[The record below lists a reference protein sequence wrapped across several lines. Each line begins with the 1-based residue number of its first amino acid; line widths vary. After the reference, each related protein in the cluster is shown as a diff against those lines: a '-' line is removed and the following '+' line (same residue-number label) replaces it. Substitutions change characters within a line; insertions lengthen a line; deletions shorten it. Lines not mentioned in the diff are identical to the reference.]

1 MNIIKKYTI
10 KDNSDTIFIKVELKN
25 YFKRVSYLYDDFLIF
40 VFMELST
47 NLIKYANGGYIWFLE
62 KGGKYGVASFDKGP
76 GIKDINKALS
86 NGYTTS
92 INSLGLGLYQIS
104 KNSNFN
110 MQIYTRTDKN
120 SGTVILINQKN
131 LFEDDIFLTKTYM
144 DLEQNGDFFM
154 QKGRNY
160 IFGDVSGHGV
170 KAQKSAT
177 KIKNFFMKNFLSFS
191 FATTFF
197 EELHSFIKENHLRAT
212 VITLAY
218 KKNKVVSLS
227 GVGNLNIWVEDDD
240 GYYYKTF
247 KDGIVGEIFSTPSIM
262 KFILECGK
270 KLILTTDG
278 IDTKKMKEFLN
289 SLHRYYTPLML
300 GLIVLHFL
308 SSKNDDNS
316 ILIFEESCNG

>member
-1 MNIIKKYTI
+1 
-10 KDNSDTIFIKVELKN
+10 
-25 YFKRVSYLYDDFLIF
+25 
-40 VFMELST
+40 
-47 NLIKYANGGYIWFLE
+47 
-62 KGGKYGVASFDKGP
+62 
-76 GIKDINKALS
+76 
-86 NGYTTS
+86 
-92 INSLGLGLYQIS
+92 
-104 KNSNFN
+104 
-110 MQIYTRTDKN
+110 
-120 SGTVILINQKN
+120 
-131 LFEDDIFLTKTYM
+131 M